1 MDSSL
6 VTQHN
11 ITPVDGSFYQIIDS
25 SILQESVSSVSKCLS
40 CHGEKILKLR
50 YDKKER
56 VNKLNSLITLCE
68 NIIFWFLLL
77 QDFDL

>member
-50 YDKKER
+50 YDKKE
-56 VNKLNSLITLCE
+56 
-68 NIIFWFLLL
+68 
-77 QDFDL
+77 